1 MLKILVKFFYQP
13 ILDGE
18 YMEISKHFLY
28 NFSLLIFFLF
38 FCLILFE
45 RSRKTVISKFSLV
58 LLFVLLLWTSIQFS
72 YNPVADARY
81 DLRMIPYIIGSLYV
95 GIGPLLSG
103 FIIILR
109 IFYGIDTGLF
119 LTMLL
124 YAPLALILWR
134 IYPWFSKQK
143 PKRRIIFAVSM
154 SIILGLFSAS
164 GMVFIDSPSFWFDAF
179 FAYLVIPPLGI
190 GIISYSIEFIRKNI
204 EMKHH
209 LIKAEKL
216 HAVEQMGA
224 AISHEIRNPLTA
236 AMGFVQ
242 LLQNGYVSRKQQNEY
257 LSIIKDELKAAER
270 VIQDYLTFAKP
281 SLVSIEELNVKKE
294 LQHVINILQ
303 PIANQNSVEILTDF
317 SVVGSIQGDK
327 QKFRQAFINVIKN
340 AVESM
345 PNGGYLKIGTD
356 FSQNNITIQVKD
368 TGVGMTKEVLER
380 LGEPYYSTKG
390 SQGTGLGMMVVYS
403 IVRAMNGT
411 IKVQSEVGTGTI
423 FQFGFPSFK
432 AALKNESLKKVDSI

>member
-1 MLKILVKFFYQP
+1 
-13 ILDGE
+13 
-18 YMEISKHFLY
+18 MEITKHFLY

-38 FCLILFE
+38 ICLILFE
-45 RSRKTVISKFSLV
+45 RSRKPVISKFSLT

-72 YNPVADARY
+72 YHPVDDARF
-81 DLRMIPYIIGSLYV
+81 DLRLIPYVVGSLYL
-95 GIGPLLSG
+95 GIGPILSG

-109 IFYGIDTGLF
+109 CFYGIDTGLF
-119 LTMLL
+119 LTILL
-124 YAPLALILWR
+124 YGPLAVLLWR
-134 IYPWFSKQK
+134 IYPWICKQK
-143 PKRRIIFAVSM
+143 PKRKILFAVSM
-154 SIILGLFSAS
+154 GGILGIVSAG
-164 GMVFIDSPSFWFDAF
+164 GMEFINSPSYWLDAI
-179 FAYLVIPPLGI
+179 FAYVVIPPLGI
-190 GIISYSIEFIRKNI
+190 GIISYSIEFIRKNF
-204 EMKHH
+204 EMKHQ

-242 LLQNGYVSRKQQNEY
+242 LLQSGYHTKKQQNDY
-257 LSIIKDELKAAER
+257 LSIIKEELKAAER

-294 LQHVINILQ
+294 LQHVINILH
-303 PIANQNSVEILTDF
+303 PIANQNSVEISTDF
-317 SVVGSIQGDK
+317 SVVGSIQGDR
-327 QKFRQAFINVIKN
+327 QKFRQAFINVLKN

-345 PNGGYLKIGTD
+345 PNGGYLKVGTD
-356 FSQNNITIQVKD
+356 FSQNHITIQVKD

-411 IKVQSEVGTGTI
+411 IRVQSELGNGTT
-423 FQFGFPSFK
+423 FQFSFPSFK
-432 AALKNESLKKVDSI
+432 AALKNESLKKVDGI

>member
-1 MLKILVKFFYQP
+1 
-13 ILDGE
+13 
-18 YMEISKHFLY
+18 MEITKHFLY

-38 FCLILFE
+38 ICLILFE
-45 RSRKTVISKFSLV
+45 RSRKTVISKFSLS
-58 LLFVLLLWTSIQFS
+58 LLFVLLLWTCIQFS
-72 YNPVADARY
+72 YHPVDDARF
-81 DLRMIPYIIGSLYV
+81 DLRLIPYVIGSLYL
-95 GIGPLLSG
+95 GIGPFLSG
-103 FIIILR
+103 LIIILR
-109 IFYGIDTGLF
+109 CFYGIDTGLF
-119 LTMLL
+119 LTILL
-124 YAPLALILWR
+124 YGPLAIILWR
-134 IYPWFSKQK
+134 IYPWVSKQK

-154 SIILGLFSAS
+154 GVILGLLSAG
-164 GMVFIDSPSFWFDAF
+164 GMEFINSPNFWFDAF
-179 FAYLVIPPLGI
+179 FAYVVIPPLGI
-190 GIISYSIEFIRKNI
+190 GIISYSIEFIRKNF
-204 EMKHH
+204 EMKHQ
-209 LIKAEKL
+209 LIKTEKL

-303 PIANQNSVEILTDF
+303 PIANQNSVEISTDF
-317 SVVGSIQGDK
+317 SVVGSIQGDR
-327 QKFRQAFINVIKN
+327 QKFRQAFINVLKN

-345 PNGGYLKIGTD
+345 PNGGYLKIGTE
-356 FSQNNITIQVKD
+356 FSQNHITIQVKD

-411 IKVQSEVGTGTI
+411 IKVQSEVGYGTT
-423 FQFGFPSFK
+423 FQFSFPSFK

>member
-1 MLKILVKFFYQP
+1 
-13 ILDGE
+13 
-18 YMEISKHFLY
+18 
-28 NFSLLIFFLF
+28 
-38 FCLILFE
+38 
-45 RSRKTVISKFSLV
+45 
-58 LLFVLLLWTSIQFS
+58 
-72 YNPVADARY
+72 
-81 DLRMIPYIIGSLYV
+81 
-95 GIGPLLSG
+95 
-103 FIIILR
+103 
-109 IFYGIDTGLF
+109 
-119 LTMLL
+119 
-124 YAPLALILWR
+124 
-134 IYPWFSKQK
+134 
-143 PKRRIIFAVSM
+143 
-154 SIILGLFSAS
+154 
-164 GMVFIDSPSFWFDAF
+164 
-179 FAYLVIPPLGI
+179 
-190 GIISYSIEFIRKNI
+190 
-204 EMKHH
+204 
-209 LIKAEKL
+209 
-216 HAVEQMGA
+216 
-224 AISHEIRNPLTA
+224 
-236 AMGFVQ
+236 MGFVQ

-303 PIANQNSVEILTDF
+303 PIANQNSVEIITDF

-356 FSQNNITIQVKD
+356 FSQNNITIKVKD
-368 TGVGMTKEVLER
+368 TGVGMTKEVIER

-432 AALKNESLKKVDSI
+432 AALKNEALKKVDSI